1 MVLLHGLLG
10 SPGNF
15 ERTAHALLD
24 ADVPVVAPAYGRR
37 GTIGLDDSTAEVLS
51 SVAEVVERSPTGRVD
66 IVGHSLGGLLGLR
79 CAHALPGAVRTLVGL
94 GAVFRGL
101 SPAPNRVLRWGAGA
115 LLGVGARELLV
126 SEPFEATV
134 PGGTRVV
141 SLYSGVDRVV
151 PAESSRLGEVVEL
164 SDVRHEHLPGQAE
177 AILRALAWRP

>member
-1 MVLLHGLLG
+1 MLLHGLLG

-24 ADVPVVAPAYGRR
+24 ADVPLLAPTYGRR
-37 GTIGLDDSTAEVLS
+37 GTIGLADSTAEVLS
-51 SVAEVVERSPTGRVD
+51 CVTAAVAHSPTGRVD

-101 SPAPNRVLRWGAGA
+101 PPGPNRLLRWGVGVVAGD
-115 LLGVGARELLV
+115 GARELMV
-126 SEPFEATV
+126 AEPFEATV
-134 PGGTRVV
+134 PQDTRVV

-151 PAESSRLGEVVEL
+151 PAGSSRLGEVVEL
-164 SDVRHEHLPGQAE
+164 PGVRHEYLPGEAE
-177 AILRALAWRP
+177 AICRALAWRP